1 MSRATRKG
9 KERGFEGALQRLEG
23 IVRSLEAGDLP
34 LEESLRLFEEG
45 VALTRQCSARLEE
58 AQRRIEILARGEN
71 GAAELRP
78 YEGGVA
84 DDDAGPDEDEPGQD
98 R

>member
-1 MSRATRKG
+1 MSRAKKG
-9 KERGFEGALQRLEG
+9 SKETGFEAALERLER
-23 IVRSLEAGDLP
+23 IVKHLEEGDLP

-58 AQRRIEILARGEN
+58 AQRRIEILTQ
-71 GAAELRP
+71 GA
-78 YEGGVA
+78 EGRMERLPF
-84 DDDAGPDEDEPGQD
+84 DDAAVDEDPSDSEAPEG

>member
-1 MSRATRKG
+1 MSRAKKG
-9 KERGFEGALQRLEG
+9 SKETGFEAALERLEG
-23 IVRSLEAGDLP
+23 IVKHLEEGDLP

-58 AQRRIEILARGEN
+58 AQRRIEILTE
-71 GAAELRP
+71 GA
-78 YEGGVA
+78 EGRMERLPF
-84 DDDAGPDEDEPGQD
+84 DDAASDADGSDSEAPEG

>member
-9 KERGFEGALQRLEG
+9 KEQGFETALARLEE
-23 IVRSLEAGDLP
+23 IVKSLEDGDLA

-45 VALTRQCSARLEE
+45 VALTRQCAARLDE
-58 AQRRIEILARGEN
+58 AQRRIEILTRGE
-71 GAAELRP
+71 GGSQELRP
-78 YEGGVA
+78 FDPVTEGDEGAAA
-84 DDDAGPDEDEPGQD
+84 DRPGED